1 LPAVDLIQEDW
12 TARCK
17 DKADCL
23 YLVKQLIQESL
34 VKKVDMHILN
44 KFVEENL
51 TQFASEIV
59 LILGRRSCEVL
70 MFLNI
75 LSLQMLHP
83 TQVKPA
89 TQNNIMTGA
98 QMKSL

>member
-1 LPAVDLIQEDW
+1 LPAVDFIQEDW

-17 DKADCL
+17 DKADSL
-23 YLVKQLIQESL
+23 YLVKKLIQESL
-34 VKKVDMHILN
+34 VTKVDMHILN

-70 MFLNI
+70 IFLNF
-75 LSLQMLHP
+75 LSLQM
-83 TQVKPA
+83 
-89 TQNNIMTGA
+89 
-98 QMKSL
+98 